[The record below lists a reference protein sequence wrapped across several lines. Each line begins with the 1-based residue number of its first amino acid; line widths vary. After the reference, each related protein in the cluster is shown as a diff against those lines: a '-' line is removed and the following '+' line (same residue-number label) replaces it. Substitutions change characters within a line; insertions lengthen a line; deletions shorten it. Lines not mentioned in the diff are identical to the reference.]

1 MATSAVAESRDV
13 EREHWIQLLEAMQVA
28 GASEKVLR
36 RHVALGAV
44 RIRKARGGRYRYHR
58 GDCERLREV
67 IGK

>member
-1 MATSAVAESRDV
+1 M
-13 EREHWIQLLEAMQVA
+13 QLA